1 MSGYEEKN
9 LQLISE
15 ISQYN
20 EAIYPPHSYYPL
32 GVRTIFRAFHSKWI
46 FHCQRPPKLANT
58 GSVRQPA
65 YQQSRFCVAHDC
77 RDRVGCFTG
86 VVHFLHI
93 CNKTNGKRLAKT
105 ISI

>member
-32 GVRTIFRAFHSKWI
+32 GVRSIFGAFHSKWI
-46 FHCQRPPKLANT
+46 FHC
-58 GSVRQPA
+58 
-65 YQQSRFCVAHDC
+65 
-77 RDRVGCFTG
+77 
-86 VVHFLHI
+86 
-93 CNKTNGKRLAKT
+93 
-105 ISI
+105 